1 MTEEMVEFYIMLL
14 LAVPVGIFLLV
25 QSLKTL
31 YHAIQDAR
39 AYLKERK
46 ELKWM

>member
-1 MTEEMVEFYIMLL
+1 MIDIIIAPIIILPFMLL
-14 LAVPVGIFLLV
+14 VIGMYITRFVKGV
-25 QSLKTL
+25 
-31 YHAIQDAR
+31 YGAISDAR